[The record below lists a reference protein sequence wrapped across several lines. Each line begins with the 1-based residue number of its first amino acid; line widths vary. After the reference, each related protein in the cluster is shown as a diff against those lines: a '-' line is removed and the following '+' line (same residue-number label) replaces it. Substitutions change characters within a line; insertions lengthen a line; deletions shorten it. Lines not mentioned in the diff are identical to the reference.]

1 LTSTRTPQK
10 PTTSRPRRAKLIL
23 RDGVVLEGG
32 FFLNEGQALAPYLAS
47 RKGGWVNIV
56 EAKWAAEDETHNHA
70 VLQVD
75 QILIASSSDGE
86 IPVYRPTAGASPRH
100 VEIGLDDG
108 TRVRGS
114 LHLGDRQRL
123 SDYLFACGK
132 FLPVLNA
139 QRLPAGEQLGDI
151 ALNALSVKVVR
162 AARLNA
168 PDSTVAG
175 QAGPLDPG
183 GPRPTGAFQ
192 AITDDMVQRDSG
204 VIEVITEGRTPDRRK
219 RKFTPQQLAGGAP
232 IDRAPAELTPEEEAL
247 AKRLS
252 KHWLVRL
259 GVQAQLLPPDPREL
273 TDDPSLEH
281 VWHALAR
288 RNDMADAEL
297 AVHVAWVFMLPVA
310 SLEDVTPSA
319 LQTVPEK
326 VARKLGVLPLRIEGK
341 FLDLAVSDPTSMEIE
356 QQLGFVSKLS
366 LRLSIATP
374 TDIRGALDWHY
385 GPSGAG
391 SSD

>member
-1 LTSTRTPQK
+1 
-10 PTTSRPRRAKLIL
+10 
-23 RDGVVLEGG
+23 VEGG

-56 EAKWAAEDETHNHA
+56 EAKWAAESETHNHA

-75 QILIASSSDGE
+75 QILIAASMDGE
-86 IPVYRPTAGASPRH
+86 IPVHRPTAGASPRD

-114 LHLGDRQRL
+114 LHLGERQRL

-132 FLPVLNA
+132 FLPVLDA
-139 QRLPAGEQLGDI
+139 TRMPAGERLGDI
-151 ALNALSVKVVR
+151 ALNALTVKVVR
-162 AARLNA
+162 GARLNA
-168 PDSTVAG
+168 ADSTLAG
-175 QAGPLDPG
+175 NAAPLDPG

-192 AITDDMVQRDSG
+192 AITYDTVPRDSG
-204 VIEVITEGRTPDRRK
+204 SVEVITEGRTPDRRK
-219 RKFTPQQLAGGAP
+219 RRFTPQQQAP
-232 IDRAPAELTPEEEAL
+232 GVVSEGPPPALTPEQEAL
-247 AKRLS
+247 AKTLS

-273 TDDPSLEH
+273 NGNPSLEH

-310 SLEDVTPSA
+310 SLDDVAASA
-319 LQTVPEK
+319 LQAVPEK

-356 QQLGFVSKLS
+356 QQLGFVSKLA

>member
-1 LTSTRTPQK
+1 M
-10 PTTSRPRRAKLIL
+10 SRARRAKLIL
-23 RDGVVLEGG
+23 RDGIVVEGG

-56 EAKWAAEDETHNHA
+56 DAKWAPERETHNHA

-75 QILIASSSDGE
+75 QILIALSSDGE
-86 IPVYRPTAGASPRH
+86 IPVHWPTAGASPRH
-100 VEIGLDDG
+100 VDIGLDDG

-114 LHLGDRQRL
+114 LHLGERQRL
-123 SDYLFACGK
+123 SDYLFSCGK
-132 FLPVLNA
+132 FLPVLGA
-139 QRLPAGEQLGDI
+139 RRMPSGEQLGDI
-151 ALNALSVKVVR
+151 ALNALNVKVVR
-162 AARLNA
+162 GARLNA
-168 PDSTVAG
+168 PDGTLAG
-175 QAGPLDPG
+175 QVAPLDPG

-192 AITDDMVQRDSG
+192 AINDDMVPRDSG

-219 RKFTPQQLAGGAP
+219 RRFTPQRPAP
-232 IDRAPAELTPEEEAL
+232 VRVPEDRPANLNTNQAAL

-259 GVQAQLLPPDPREL
+259 GTQAQLLPPDPREL
-273 TDDPSLEH
+273 TDDLSLEH

-310 SLEDVTPSA
+310 SLEDVESSA
-319 LQTVPEK
+319 LQIVPEK

-356 QQLGFVSKLS
+356 QQLGFVSKLA

-385 GPSGAG
+385 GPSGAL